1 MHAAYRNPKT
11 AGYTGYKSKKHS
23 KYSVFMRVFAVPG
36 SAEKRGDTPGTGGD
50 TSGETKM
57 ERNKYLKMCQ
67 RASYKTALAGAWW
80 AAKWDAAE
88 LVQWRGSAYV
98 PFDYR
103 FGFRAGEVT
112 GVAILHSPKTNSAV
126 EASLKEVEEH
136 L

>member
-1 MHAAYRNPKT
+1 MHATYRKPQNNRVHRVQIKKSFKIFSIHAGFRRTRFSRKT
-11 AGYTGYKSKKHS
+11 RGHTGDRRGH
-23 KYSVFMRVFAVPG
+23 
-36 SAEKRGDTPGTGGD
+36 KRRNQ
-50 TSGETKM
+50 M
-57 ERNKYLKMCQ
+57 ERDKYLKMCQ

-80 AAKWDAAE
+80 AAKWDASE
-88 LVQWRGSAYV
+88 LVEWRGSRYV

-112 GVAILHSPKTNSAV
+112 GVAILHSLKTNSAV